1 LFPSVFYCVVELTMV
16 RYQVLERIMDEV
28 SFTADDF
35 AGGKNFQVTP
45 AYVRERVSPML
56 VKSDL
61 SKYIL

>member
-1 LFPSVFYCVVELTMV
+1 MV